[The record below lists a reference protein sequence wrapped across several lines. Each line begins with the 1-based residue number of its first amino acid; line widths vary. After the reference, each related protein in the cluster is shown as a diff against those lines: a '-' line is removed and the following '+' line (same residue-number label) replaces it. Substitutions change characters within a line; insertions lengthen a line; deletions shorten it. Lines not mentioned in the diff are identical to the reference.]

1 MTYVLAYSIHGIYDV
16 TRRYVKDYEVIVKR
30 RKKEDERRLNKF
42 IVDTTNSIRSNLAPE
57 LIEPLFLRDDLETNE
72 LFKIIKEKVI

>member
-72 LFKIIKEKVI
+72 LFKIIKEKII